1 MEHSLDSKVFELND
15 LPLGVVNCVEELLTK
30 SSNIPNS
37 ATFFSIVDFFQICR
51 TPPEKQ

>member
-15 LPLGVVNCVEELLTK
+15 LPLGVVNRVEELLTK

-37 ATFFSIVDFFQICR
+37 ATFFSIVEFFQICR